1 MLKANVGLSRKLSE
15 NYQSTGFSLNLEGE
29 INASLDDPEAVIE
42 RVKELFDLAEE
53 ALDQQVER
61 HRSDSAIASRD
72 AGPLPARNG
81 NAPGRSAPEPD
92 ARPASEGNGHASR
105 NGHQDGQ
112 PGGTGEPA
120 SNKQVQ
126 YLQTLAKRRKLFGA
140 KLEGFI
146 EDVVGRPCG
155 PYDLTKKEAG
165 AVIDALNPE
174 GAGDNRPR
182 R

>member
-29 INASLDDPEAVIE
+29 IHATLDDPEAVVE

-53 ALDQQVER
+53 ALNQQIDR
-61 HRSDSAIASRD
+61 HQSDSAIASRD
-72 AGPLPARNG
+72 TGNQAGPPHGRSNGHAANTSEHPAPARNG
-81 NAPGRSAPEPD
+81 HRDEKP
-92 ARPASEGNGHASR
+92 
-105 NGHQDGQ
+105 Q
-112 PGGTGEPA
+112 TGDPA

-126 YLQTLAKRRKLFGA
+126 YLQTLAKRQKLFGV

-146 EDVVGRPCG
+146 EETIGRRCT

-165 AVIDALNPE
+165 AIIDALSPE
-174 GAGDNRPR
+174 ESRDNRSR